1 MWCDNSVPDLLT
13 IASKSKQKN
22 HSTGFFPPRVALP
35 EDAADPGRQVV
46 LEPPKYVRT
55 WLVLECD
62 LRSFRSHIRIL
73 EMTSRFSQDC
83 GHALIVMVGI
93 VVK

>member
-22 HSTGFFPPRVALP
+22 HCTRFFPSRVALP

-46 LEPPKYVRT
+46 VSEPPKYDRT
-55 WLVLECD
+55 
-62 LRSFRSHIRIL
+62 
-73 EMTSRFSQDC
+73 
-83 GHALIVMVGI
+83 
-93 VVK
+93 